1 MMIRKVIVLCSLFF
15 FTALSSCASETRLS
29 CRVVGIS
36 DGDTL
41 TCLARNNRSIKIRLA
56 DIDAPE
62 KRQAFGQK
70 SKQALS
76 NLVFQRQVQLKIWG
90 KDRYQRTLAT
100 VYYRGQNINL
110 MMVKQ
115 GFAWVYTQYLHDPI
129 YLAEQQHAQA
139 KGIGL
144 WADHRPIEP
153 RLWRKHERLNHGF

>member
-1 MMIRKVIVLCSLFF
+1 MIRKIAVLCSLLFL
-15 FTALSSCASETRLS
+15 TALSSCASEARLN

-41 TCLARNNRSIKIRLA
+41 TCLARNNRPIKVRLA
-56 DIDAPE
+56 EIDAPE

-76 NLVFQRQVQLKIWG
+76 DLVFQRQVQLKIWG

-100 VYYRGQNINL
+100 VYYRGRNVNL

-115 GFAWVYTQYLHDPI
+115 GFAWAYTQYLHDPI
-129 YLAEQQHAQA
+129 YMIEQQRAQA
-139 KGIGL
+139 RKVGL
-144 WADHRPIEP
+144 WADRNPIEP
-153 RLWRKHERLNHGF
+153 RLWRKQERYHHDF